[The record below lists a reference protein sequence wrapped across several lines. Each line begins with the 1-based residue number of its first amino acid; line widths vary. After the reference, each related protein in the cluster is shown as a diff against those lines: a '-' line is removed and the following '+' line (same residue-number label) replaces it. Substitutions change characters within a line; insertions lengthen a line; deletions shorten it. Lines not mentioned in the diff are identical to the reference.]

1 MSKKADARREIS
13 LAGAPSAYPANGSI
27 TPTAPKHRVTHPKST
42 GVLRPFRDYVPA
54 PEMRLPGQHWSKAP
68 DRDWRGIK
76 VGCYHLTEH
85 NGKSVLC
92 EGKRCKFAPP
102 ENRPRSGR
110 TNSPQQVP
118 TDAHTVRAH
127 LARIG
132 YTGPVTPQLRTLVM
146 DAIVFEAQCVEMA
159 SE

>member
-1 MSKKADARREIS
+1 MSKKADARREMS

-42 GVLRPFRDYVPA
+42 GVLRPFTDYIPA
-54 PEMRLPGQHWSKAP
+54 PELRRDGQHWSKDA

-76 VGCYHLTEH
+76 VGCYHGTSH
-85 NGKSVLC
+85 NGKAVLC
-92 EGKRCKFAPP
+92 EGERCKFAPR

-110 TNSPQQVP
+110 VNPTQQPVSD
-118 TDAHTVRAH
+118 THTVRAH

-132 YTGPVTPQLRTLVM
+132 YTGPMTPQLRTLVM
-146 DAIVFEAQCVEMA
+146 DAIVFEAQCAEMA